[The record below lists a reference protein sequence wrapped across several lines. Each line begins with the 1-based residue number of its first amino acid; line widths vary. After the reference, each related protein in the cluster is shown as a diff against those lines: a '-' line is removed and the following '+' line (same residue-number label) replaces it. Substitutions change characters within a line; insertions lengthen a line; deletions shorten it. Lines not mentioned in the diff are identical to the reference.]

1 MVPSSSIRR
10 SEAGRGSTG
19 EITKYVT
26 LQPGDVLWMGTE
38 GHADPIR
45 AGDTVDIEITGI
57 GTLSN
62 PVVAG
67 AFGRDRSADPGR

>member
-1 MVPSSSIRR
+1 MIFGVVDYLV
-10 SEAGRGSTG
+10 
-19 EITKYVT
+19 EITKYIA
-26 LQPGDVLWMGTE
+26 LQPAGVLWMGTE
-38 GHADPIR
+38 GHAGPIE

-67 AFGRDRSADPGR
+67 AGAAHSA